1 MKIKILPVFRG
12 LEMEDVLY
20 RLIEAPSDVSIQ
32 SAVKRLQDLGALD
45 ERKELTPLGYHL
57 AALPV
62 DVRYD
67 D

>member
-1 MKIKILPVFRG
+1 
-12 LEMEDVLY
+12 MEEVMY

-45 ERKELTPLGYHL
+45 YRKELTPLGYHL

-62 DVRYD
+62 DVR
-67 D
+67 